1 MAWGIHLPNYPKRF
15 ENVVI
20 FSLVRFLPLPF
31 GNGLFVYDLSGHNLD
46 PFRIFL
52 AIDLFD
58 QGFHTQLRHM
68 IHVHPISSD
77 PVIIHSLRQ
86 EIIHPHN
93 RYVLRDTTALCLQ
106 APYQK
111 IRRKI
116 TVADKG
122 IHSLPLP

>member
-1 MAWGIHLPNYPKRF
+1 
-15 ENVVI
+15 
-20 FSLVRFLPLPF
+20 
-31 GNGLFVYDLSGHNLD
+31 
-46 PFRIFL
+46 
-52 AIDLFD
+52 
-58 QGFHTQLRHM
+58 M

-77 PVIIHSLRQ
+77 PVIIHSLGQ

-122 IHSLPLP
+122 IHSLLFKQVPSFVPVRDFP